1 LKKTPPKWQQQM
13 SETNKANGIVSSDV
27 SVVFGLQ

>member
-1 LKKTPPKWQQQM
+1 M